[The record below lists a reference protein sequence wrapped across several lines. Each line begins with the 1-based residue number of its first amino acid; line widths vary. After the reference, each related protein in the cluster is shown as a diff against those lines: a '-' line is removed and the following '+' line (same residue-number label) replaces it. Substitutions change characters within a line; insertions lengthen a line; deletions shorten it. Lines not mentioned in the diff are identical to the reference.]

1 MRKLVRWTI
10 SLDSWGSTEVRVTRQ
25 HASLPRRTSAQRG
38 FTLLEVLVVL
48 SVFAILGVIASQIVN
63 RVLDNQRTLAER
75 GDRLA
80 EVQRA
85 MLILQRDIMQLNPR
99 GIRDELG
106 DPREP
111 LLIGADGMIEFTRA
125 GWRNPL
131 QQARSTLQRVGYV
144 VQEETL
150 YRAYW
155 PVLDRPPDAEP
166 VLQELL
172 KDVTQIEFFAMDVS
186 GNEHS
191 FWPLLGDSA
200 QDPNAALAGV
210 IMRVESEPFGAVER
224 LWTVP
229 SL

>member
-1 MRKLVRWTI
+1 VQFVNRFTPQQEYLT
-10 SLDSWGSTEVRVTRQ
+10 Q
-25 HASLPRRTSAQRG
+25 HAGKPRG

-48 SVFAILGVIASQIVN
+48 SVFAVLGVMASQLVN

-80 EVQRA
+80 DVQRA

-106 DPREP
+106 DPREA
-111 LLIGADGMIEFTRA
+111 LMIGADGMIEFTRA

-131 QQARSTLQRVGYV
+131 RQARSTLQRVGYIL
-144 VQEETL
+144 QEETL

-155 PVLDRPPDAEP
+155 PVLDRPPNAEP

-172 KDVTQIEFFAMDVS
+172 SDVTQMEFFAIDVS

-191 FWPLLGDSA
+191 FWPLLGDYA
-200 QDPNAALAGV
+200 EDPNAALAGV
-210 IMRVESEPFGAVER
+210 MLRMDSVPFGTIER
-224 LWTVP
+224 LWMVP

>member
-1 MRKLVRWTI
+1 MRR
-10 SLDSWGSTEVRVTRQ
+10 TRQ
-25 HASLPRRTSAQRG
+25 HACLPQRTTAQRG
-38 FTLLEVLVVL
+38 FTLLEVLVVM

-85 MLILQRDIMQLNPR
+85 MLILQRDIMQLTPR
-99 GIRDELG
+99 SVRDELG
-106 DPREP
+106 DPREA
-111 LLIGADGMIEFTRA
+111 LMIGADGMIEFTRA

-131 QQARSTLQRVGYV
+131 GQARSTLQRVSYI

-155 PVLDRPPDAEP
+155 PVLDRSPDAEP
-166 VLQELL
+166 VLQEMLEE
-172 KDVTQIEFFAMDVS
+172 VTQIEFFAMDVS

-191 FWPLLGDSA
+191 FWPLLGDSGE
-200 QDPNAALAGV
+200 DPNTALAGV
-210 IMRVESEPFGAVER
+210 ILRLESEPFGTVER

>member
-1 MRKLVRWTI
+1 MLILRQQNDTRIQRRATRKLHAGAT
-10 SLDSWGSTEVRVTRQ
+10 RV
-25 HASLPRRTSAQRG
+25 SG

-48 SVFAILGVIASQIVN
+48 SVFAILGVIASQIVG

-80 EVQRA
+80 DFQKA
-85 MLILQRDIMQLNPR
+85 MLIVQRDIMQLNPR
-99 GIRDELG
+99 GVRDELG
-106 DPREP
+106 DGREA
-111 LLIGADGMIEFTRA
+111 LMIGADGMIEFTRA

-131 QQARSTLQRVGYV
+131 QQARSTLQRVGYI

-155 PVLDRPPDAEP
+155 PVLDRAPDAEP

-172 KDVTQIEFFAMDVS
+172 SGVVQIEFFAMDVS

-191 FWPLLGDSA
+191 FWPLLGEYAD
-200 QDPNAALAGV
+200 DPAAALAGV
-210 IMRVESEPFGAVER
+210 IMRLESEPFGVVER
-224 LWTVP
+224 LWVVP

>member
-1 MRKLVRWTI
+1 M
-10 SLDSWGSTEVRVTRQ
+10 
-25 HASLPRRTSAQRG
+25 
-38 FTLLEVLVVL
+38 L

-80 EVQRA
+80 QVQRA

-99 GIRDELG
+99 GVRDELG
-106 DPREP
+106 DAREP
-111 LLIGADGMIEFTRA
+111 LMIGADGMIEFTRA

-131 QQARSTLQRVGYV
+131 QQPRSELQRVGYV
-144 VQEETL
+144 IQEETL

-155 PVLDRPPDAEP
+155 PALDRAPDTEP
-166 VLQELL
+166 ILQELL
-172 KDVTQIEFFAMDVS
+172 PDVTQIEFFAVDVS

-191 FWPLLGDSA
+191 FWPLLGDYA
-200 QDPNAALAGV
+200 DDPNTALAG
-210 IMRVESEPFGAVER
+210 IALRLDSEPFGAIER
-224 LWTVP
+224 LWEVP